1 MKHQKSVRLL
11 ILKSGGFPYAGTK
24 AKVKKEPSYVTILDK
39 SSFEK
44 IVLDPTKN
52 VLVEFYAPW

>member
-1 MKHQKSVRLL
+1 MVSVLSLQTWRDVH
-11 ILKSGGFPYAGTK
+11 AGTK

-44 IVLDPTKN
+44 VVMDPSKN